1 MATITRV
8 STAADGTQGN
18 AGAINQPP
26 TANPD
31 TYGTQKAKQLT
42 VDAAHGVLANDTDV
56 DSPVLTAELVG
67 GPAHARSFALAA
79 DGSFDYR
86 PVASFSGT
94 DSFTYMANDGQ
105 ADSAPA
111 TVTIDVTS
119 PGASPAESGL
129 ILVSSAADGTPGN
142 AGSSNAGFSPDGSKI
157 AFTSGASNLVAGDT
171 NNALDVFVKDLS
183 TGAVTRVSTAAD
195 GTQRDSDA
203 FLPVFSPDG
212 SKIAFEDVKDLANND
227 IQRDIFV
234 KDLAS
239 GALTQVSTA
248 ADGARIIGLSAN
260 PAFSPDGRSIAF
272 QATTAGPFSPFGIF
286 VKNLASGALTLV
298 STAADGTEGN
308 NTSQLPA
315 FSPDGRKIAFDSF
328 ASNLVAGDTN
338 NANGIFVKDLATGAV
353 TRVDTAAD
361 GTQANG
367 QASLSFVFSPDGR
380 KIAFESDAT
389 NLVAGDTNG
398 QADIFV
404 KNLATGAVTRVDTAA
419 DGTQANGQSFSF
431 VFSPNGRK
439 IAFTSNASNLVAGDT
454 NGQADIFVK
463 DLVSGAVTRVSV
475 AADGVQ
481 ANGGSDNPVFS
492 PDGRKIAF
500 ISDASNLVAGDTNG
514 VNDVFV
520 KDLVSGAVT
529 RVSIAAG
536 GVQANGA
543 SFLNLGH
550 AQEAFSPD
558 GRKIVFDS
566 LASNLVAG
574 DTNAASDIFV
584 ATLTSQNHPPI
595 LAGHA

>member
-1 MATITRV
+1 MMATIIATL
-8 STAADGTQGN
+8 N
-18 AGAINQPP
+18 EPP

-31 TYGTQKAKQLT
+31 TYSTQKAKQLT
-42 VDAAHGVLANDTDV
+42 VDAAHGVLANDTDF

-79 DGSFDYR
+79 DGSFNYR

-111 TVTIDVTS
+111 TVTIHVTP

-142 AGSSNAGFSPDGSKI
+142 AGSFNASFSPDGSKI
-157 AFTSGASNLVAGDT
+157 AFASDASNLVAGDT
-171 NNALDVFVKDLS
+171 NNALDVFLKDLS
-183 TGAVTRVSTAAD
+183 SGVVTRVSTAAD
-195 GTQRDSDA
+195 GTQRGSDA

-212 SKIAFEDVKDLANND
+212 SKIAFEDVRDLRFND

-234 KDLAS
+234 KDLTS
-239 GALTQVSTA
+239 GALTQVNTA
-248 ADGARIIGLSAN
+248 ADGTRLGGFAAN

-272 QATTAGPFSPFGIF
+272 QADTAGFFSFEIL
-286 VKNLASGALTLV
+286 VKDLATGAVTQV
-298 STAADGTEGN
+298 STAADGTAGN
-308 NTSQLPA
+308 ATSQLPA

-338 NANGIFVKDLATGAV
+338 NANVIFVKDLATGAV

-367 QASLSFVFSPDGR
+367 QASLSFVFSPNGR

-404 KNLATGAVTRVDTAA
+404 KDLSSGAITRVSTAR
-419 DGTQANGQSFSF
+419 DGTEANGQSFSF

-439 IAFTSNASNLVAGDT
+439 IAFASNATNLVACDT
-454 NGQADIFVK
+454 NGQADIFLK
-463 DLVSGAVTRVSV
+463 DLVTGAVTRVST
-475 AADGVQ
+475 AADGTQ
-481 ANGGSDNPVFS
+481 ANGGSSDPVFS

-514 VNDVFV
+514 VDDIFV

-529 RVSIAAG
+529 RVNIAIDG
-536 GVQANGA
+536 TQANDRSNFG
-543 SFLNLGH
+543 SNLVK
-550 AQEAFSPD
+550 APFSSD
-558 GRKIVFDS
+558 GSKIVFES

-574 DTNAASDIFV
+574 DTNGASDIFV

-595 LAGHA
+595 LAGYA